1 MNHKTLARSDEQ
13 GEDPEGVGEAPPLQ
27 RDATFLQ
34 HAIDRVMFT
43 VPTVRREAQLNAQ
56 RTIVEPEAKRHINYP
71 EW

>member
-34 HAIDRVMFT
+34 HALEKKTPPALWPAAFSPIS
-43 VPTVRREAQLNAQ
+43 RR
-56 RTIVEPEAKRHINYP
+56 
-71 EW
+71 